1 MKKVEIELKNCFGIG
16 EFIHKFDFEG
26 LGTNSFLIY
35 APNGTMKT
43 SFAKTLNLISKDDS
57 KSIGDKV
64 YPDRPT
70 SFKIFADGDNI
81 TTSSILVVNAEDNNY
96 DSSTKISSF
105 IASKELKEKYDKI
118 YSELDNQKAEYIKKL
133 KGISQSTDCES
144 EFINTYKNTDKDT
157 FYELLLTVSKS
168 LLDTPEK
175 YDFRYND
182 IFDKKGNVKKFLD
195 KNQKIL
201 NQYIT
206 DYKELLN
213 KSKFFKS
220 SENSFGTYQ
229 ANELLKSISDNSYFD
244 AGHKFVLNDDEEIKS
259 SEELAKLLQEE
270 ITNILT
276 DEKLQKSFEKVDKAI
291 GANTELRAF
300 KNVIEKNNLLL
311 VELEDYDKFRRKIW
325 LSYISTLK
333 NETKILTAL
342 FQDKKAE
349 IEAIIK
355 EAKKES
361 ETWKEIVKTFN
372 DRFYVPFQIKL
383 VNKEDVILK
392 QDNAHLEFDYKDTNA
407 IPVPQDKNSL
417 LSILSKGEQRAYY
430 ILQLL
435 FEIESRK
442 HLTQKTLL
450 ILDDIA
456 DSFDYKNKYAIIE
469 YLSELHNDT
478 IFKSIILTHNFDF
491 YRTIAS
497 RLYLKRDAAFMATK
511 DDDRKITLNQ
521 GQYRKDI
528 FCHFKKNLSDKR
540 IFISIIPFLRNL
552 IEYMEDES
560 NPDYLKL
567 TSCLH
572 IKTETQSIN
581 CSDIL
586 TLIHNTFTSTSS
598 QNISFGT
605 ENIKTLIYNT
615 ADSIELENP
624 INEILLENKIVL
636 SIAIRLKAEEFM
648 ISKIPDYESIVISS
662 NQTAE
667 LLKHFKISNTDKAI
681 INSLEKVNL
690 MTPENIHINAFMY
703 EPLIDVSI
711 FHLKDLYKEIKELE

>member
-1 MKKVEIELKNCFGIG
+1 MKKIEIELKNCFGIG
-16 EFIHKFDFEG
+16 DFTHKFNFGE
-26 LGTNSFLIY
+26 LETNSFLIY

-64 YPDRPT
+64 YPTRPT
-70 SFKIFADGDNI
+70 SFKILADEEAI
-81 TTSSILVVNAEDNNY
+81 STSSILVVNAEDNNY

-118 YSELDNQKAEYIKKL
+118 YSDLDNQKAEYIKKL
-133 KGISQSTDCES
+133 KAISQSTDCES
-144 EFINTYKNTDKDT
+144 EFINTYKNTEKDT

-168 LLDTPEK
+168 LLDAPEK

-182 IFDKKGNVKKFLD
+182 VFDKKGNVKKFLD

-206 DYKELLN
+206 NYKELLKN
-213 KSKFFKS
+213 STFFKS

-244 AGHKFVLNDDEEIKS
+244 AGHKFVLNDNEEIKS
-259 SEELAKLLQEE
+259 SEELAELLQKE
-270 ITNILT
+270 ITSILN
-276 DEKLQKSFEKVDKAI
+276 DDKLKQTFEKVDNAI
-291 GANTELRAF
+291 GSNTELRAF
-300 KNVIEKNNLLL
+300 KSVIEKNNFLL
-311 VELEDYDKFRRKIW
+311 VELVDYDKFRKKIW
-325 LSYISTLK
+325 LNYISTLK
-333 NETKILTAL
+333 EETNSLTTL
-342 FQDKKAE
+342 FQNRKAE

-355 EAKKES
+355 DAKKES
-361 ETWKEIVKTFN
+361 ETWKEIIKTFN
-372 DRFYVPFQIKL
+372 DRFFVPFEIILRNQD
-383 VNKEDVILK
+383 DVILK
-392 QDNAHLEFDYKDTNA
+392 QETANLEFDYKDTNESP
-407 IPVPQDKNSL
+407 IPKDKNSL
-417 LSILSKGEQRAYY
+417 LSILSKGEQRAFY
-430 ILQLL
+430 ILQFL

-442 HLTQKTLL
+442 HLSQETLL
-450 ILDDIA
+450 ILDDVA

-469 YLSELHNDT
+469 YISELYDNQT
-478 IFKSIILTHNFDF
+478 FKSIILTHNFDF

-497 RLYLKRDAAFMATK
+497 RLHLNKNAVFMATK
-511 DDDRKITLNQ
+511 DNNRKIALNQ
-521 GQYRKDI
+521 GQYRKDV
-528 FCHFKKNLSDKR
+528 FCYFKKNLSNKK

-552 IEYMEDES
+552 IEYMEDEPNS
-560 NPDYLKL
+560 DYLKL

-572 IKTETQSIN
+572 IKTETESIN

-586 TLIHNTFTSTSS
+586 ALIHNTFTSTSS
-598 QNISFGT
+598 QSISFGT
-605 ENIKTLIYNT
+605 EKIKNVIYNT

-624 INEILLENKIVL
+624 VNEILLENKIVL
-636 SIAIRLKAEEFM
+636 SIAIRLKTEEFM
-648 ISKIPDYESIVISS
+648 ISKIPNYESIVISS

-667 LLKHFKISNTDKAI
+667 LLKHFKTYNTDKTI

-703 EPLIDVSI
+703 EPLIDISI
-711 FHLKDLYKEIKELE
+711 FHLRDLYKEIKELQ